1 MGRAFKILGNLFS
14 VVAVVIIAYGVSDN
28 DDWLTPSIAEVWAS
42 INANSLVGFGSLVE
56 NKIDPDLWVDTILP
70 ILTWPVWSLAVIL
83 SAVFLLIGWILRR
96 KKREH
101 TD

>member
-1 MGRAFKILGNLFS
+1 MGRAFKILGNLCL

-70 ILTWPVWSLAVIL
+70 ILTWPAWSLPAIL
-83 SAVFLLIGWILRR
+83 GVLFLLIGVAARR
-96 KKREH
+96 KKRHFTE
-101 TD
+101 